1 VPVPKHTISINF
13 PASCSHAFRAK
24 THTVSQG
31 GICRRVLQ
39 HAEAIQAIPEAKPK
53 AMDVVKAWDFT
64 YLASKS
70 NWFQSLFID
79 AIYECIYIYIYD
91 IVTYAVLL
99 KKWFTSA

>member
-79 AIYECIYIYIYD
+79 AIYECIYIYI
-91 IVTYAVLL
+91 
-99 KKWFTSA
+99 